1 MNRFVRWLTILAVT
15 VAALGVAVGG
25 TPPSA
30 SAQGAWTAQVWNNR
44 DFAGAAVWTGTTGAV
59 NFTWGQG
66 PPVINGVTTTGLTDN
81 FSARF
86 TTSAFF
92 SAGTYRFTVT
102 VDDGARLYV
111 DGALVI
117 NDWREAAQRTLQAEH
132 TFTTDGA
139 HTIVVEMFDALY
151 DATIQASWALTS
163 GGGTTPGTGGGS
175 LWYADYFNGPDLA
188 GPVIFSTSYPASGLN
203 LNWGIAAPGGPVPA
217 DNFSAR
223 FLRYLTV
230 PNDLPEGIYTFYAY
244 ADDAFRFYVDG
255 TLILDRWDTL
265 ATERAQAEVTLLNGP
280 HTLRFEY
287 RELTQN
293 AYLFLTWTP
302 PAAQNPVLSVD
313 AGTASIQPN
322 VCPGGRSGVP
332 GSPNAPAGWPPAESP
347 TAICMDN
354 SWSNSQNAQGT
365 CSSHGGVRYWCL
377 GMITGGG
384 APAPAPTGLN
394 ATVNASRLNVR
405 SAPSIGDNI
414 LTTIARGQS
423 FPATGRTGDNAWIQ
437 LTVNGQGGWSSAQ
450 YLSLSGD
457 INALPVVDGQG
468 GGPAPAPPQPTGVRG
483 QVLTNLRLRAEP
495 TTRSPQVSVL
505 RWGETVDIVGRS
517 ANHAWYQIV
526 RADGQTG
533 WAFATWIRI
542 IEGSFDAL
550 PYTDGS
556 QPVTAPPPTEGIIAQ
571 AYGNMRIRS
580 GPGLQYD
587 QISKAQWGTRVQVLG
602 ISPDGQWLKVRH
614 GDVIGWSSAP
624 WYRFVQGSLTD
635 VPVTSE

>member
-1 MNRFVRWLTILAVT
+1 MNRFVRWLTIMAVT

-302 PAAQNPVLSVD
+302 PAAQNPVL
-313 AGTASIQPN
+313 
-322 VCPGGRSGVP
+322 
-332 GSPNAPAGWPPAESP
+332 
-347 TAICMDN
+347 
-354 SWSNSQNAQGT
+354 
-365 CSSHGGVRYWCL
+365 
-377 GMITGGG
+377 
-384 APAPAPTGLN
+384 APTGGSVAPSAPPAATGIT
-394 ATVNASRLNVR
+394 ATVTTSRLNVR

-414 LTTIARGQS
+414 LTTISRGQS

-495 TTRSPQVSVL
+495 TTRSAQVSVL